1 ALDETDRRRAIQ
13 LEYNKVH
20 GITPKTI
27 EKAIRNILE
36 EFGISADKAKNKSA
50 KARRDRLATTTELD
64 LIGDGRTI
72 NVIIKEK
79 AEQMKQAAQELDFEL
94 AAILRDEIR
103 ELKARE
109 KTTEVKELKKSKRQT
124 ISLPS

>member
-1 ALDETDRRRAIQ
+1 
-13 LEYNKVH
+13 
-20 GITPKTI
+20 
-27 EKAIRNILE
+27 
-36 EFGISADKAKNKSA
+36 
-50 KARRDRLATTTELD
+50 
-64 LIGDGRTI
+64 
-72 NVIIKEK
+72 
-79 AEQMKQAAQELDFEL
+79 MKQAAQELDFEL